1 VALTVGEIVEGKVSG
16 ITHFGAFIAL
26 PEGQTGLVHISEV
39 AEGYVRDVKD
49 YFKQD
54 DVVKVKV
61 LNMEQGK
68 IALSIRQAAPAPEG
82 SGAVARRPERRPER
96 RPAARS
102 TAPVTF
108 EDKLT
113 KFMKDSNEIQSSIRR
128 STDSKR
134 GGRGGGRSP
143 SMR

>member
-1 VALTVGEIVEGKVSG
+1 MSLAIGEVVEGKVTG
-16 ITHFGAFIAL
+16 ITNFGAFIEL
-26 PEGQTGLVHISEV
+26 PGGQTGLVHISEV
-39 AEGYVRDVKD
+39 ADGYVRDVKD
-49 YFKQD
+49 YLKPD
-54 DVVKVKV
+54 DMVKVKV
-61 LNMEQGK
+61 LNMERGK
-68 IALSIRQAAPAPEG
+68 IALSIRQAAPALDG
-82 SGAVARRPERRPER
+82 SAPVERRPER
-96 RPAARS
+96 RPSARP
-102 TAPVTF
+102 AVPQTF